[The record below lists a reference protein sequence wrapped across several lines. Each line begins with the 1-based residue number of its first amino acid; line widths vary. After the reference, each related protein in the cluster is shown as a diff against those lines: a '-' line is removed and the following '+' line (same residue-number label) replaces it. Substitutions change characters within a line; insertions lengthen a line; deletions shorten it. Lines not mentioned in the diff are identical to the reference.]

1 MKLEKLPSGN
11 YRIRVTVGYDADGK
25 RIRKSFT
32 GSDKTKLRRIA
43 AEYADTHRG
52 NGSRQSVGDAMAAFL
67 TAKKP
72 VLSPSTLRAYTSMDK
87 TLKAKYGRFYALAVA
102 SVGVQD
108 MQKLINDMLKNGSTP
123 KTIKNYHGLLSAAFK
138 YAGYNLPP
146 VTLPQQGR
154 PDINI
159 PDEATMHRIMDAA
172 KGTDLEIPLA
182 LASFGLRRSEIC
194 ALTVEDLTGSILHI
208 HRAAVYGSD
217 KAIHTKLPKNYTS
230 DRHIRIPDD
239 LAEKIRKQGYITEMT
254 PAALS
259 HAYNRLL
266 EKNDIPHFRLHDL
279 RHFFV
284 SYCHNV
290 LKLSD
295 AQIQTITGHKTS
307 VVLRNN
313 YLHSMND
320 DQTGQLVSDNLA
332 KFM

>member
-1 MKLEKLPSGN
+1 
-11 YRIRVTVGYDADGK
+11 
-25 RIRKSFT
+25 
-32 GSDKTKLRRIA
+32 
-43 AEYADTHRG
+43 
-52 NGSRQSVGDAMAAFL
+52 
-67 TAKKP
+67 
-72 VLSPSTLRAYTSMDK
+72 
-87 TLKAKYGRFYALAVA
+87 
-102 SVGVQD
+102 
-108 MQKLINDMLKNGSTP
+108 
-123 KTIKNYHGLLSAAFK
+123 
-138 YAGYNLPP
+138 
-146 VTLPQQGR
+146 
-154 PDINI
+154 
-159 PDEATMHRIMDAA
+159 
-172 KGTDLEIPLA
+172 
-182 LASFGLRRSEIC
+182 
-194 ALTVEDLTGSILHI
+194 
-208 HRAAVYGSD
+208 
-217 KAIHTKLPKNYTS
+217 
-230 DRHIRIPDD
+230 
-239 LAEKIRKQGYITEMT
+239 MT